1 MFLEN
6 LRIALGAI
14 WTNAMRSALTT
25 LGIVIGVAAV
35 IAVVSIVQGFQ
46 AMVSSELDSLGT
58 TYIQVFPRQSFSI
71 PGLASRPVRLTWE
84 DGQEIQRLV
93 RGVDRITPLIFANEE
108 VKYRDRQHRTM
119 VLGVDSEWP
128 AVNNTGVD
136 RGRFFTHLD
145 LERRSKV
152 AVVGIDILDELRIPE
167 AIGQEIYV
175 GTTAMTII
183 GIMESKGES
192 LGRDTDD
199 AVLIPYASALNI
211 FGREVGDRVQLQ
223 LLAKSQDM
231 VSPVRD
237 GIERVLRQRH
247 HIGKDDQD
255 DFRVVVQD
263 EMRKVYSRVLGG
275 ITAMVG
281 SIVGIAL
288 LVGGIGIMNI
298 MLVSV
303 TERTREIGLRKA
315 VGARRQ
321 DILIQFLIEAVALS
335 SLGGLVGIGLG
346 YSAGLVASK
355 LAPEGFPTAHVPLWA
370 VGIAFGFCALV
381 GVVFGIYPAGKAAS
395 LDPIEALRYE

>member
-1 MFLEN
+1 MLFEN

-46 AMVSSELDSLGT
+46 AMVSSQLDDLGT
-58 TYIQVFPRQSFSI
+58 TYIQVLPRQSFSI
-71 PGLASRPVRLTWE
+71 PGLAQRPVRLTWE
-84 DGQEIQRLV
+84 DGQEIQRMV
-93 RGVDRITPLIFANEE
+93 RGVERITPLIFANEE
-108 VKYRDRQHRTM
+108 VKFRDRQHRTM
-119 VLGVDSEWP
+119 IFGVDAEWP
-128 AVNNTGVD
+128 AVNNSGVD

-152 AVVGIDILDELRIPE
+152 VVVGLDILEELRMPE
-167 AIGQEIYV
+167 PIGQEIYV
-175 GTTAMTII
+175 GTTAMTVI

-192 LGRDTDD
+192 LGRDFDD
-199 AVLIPYASALNI
+199 AVLIPFGSALNI

-223 LLAKSQDM
+223 LLAEDQEM
-231 VSPVRD
+231 VVPVRE
-237 GIERVLRQRH
+237 GIERLLRQRH
-247 HIGKDDQD
+247 RIAEGAAD
-255 DFRVVVQD
+255 DFRVIVQD
-263 EMRKVYSRVLGG
+263 EMRKVYSSVLGG

-281 SIVGIAL
+281 GIVSIAL

-346 YSAGLVASK
+346 YGAGLVVSK
-355 LAPEGFPTAHVPLWA
+355 LLPGGFPPAHVPFWA
-370 VGIAFGFCALV
+370 VAIAFGFCALV
-381 GVVFGIYPAGKAAS
+381 GVVFGIYPVGKAAS

>member
-1 MFLEN
+1 MLFEN
-6 LRIALGAI
+6 LRIALAAI

-46 AMVSSELDSLGT
+46 VMVSSELDDLGT
-58 TYIQVFPRQSFSI
+58 TYIQVVPRQSFSI
-71 PGLASRPVRLTWE
+71 PGLAQRPVRLTWE

-93 RGVDRITPLIFANEE
+93 RGVERITPLIFANEE
-108 VKYRDRQHRTM
+108 VKFRDRQHRTI
-119 VLGVDSEWP
+119 VLGVDAEWP
-128 AVNNTGVD
+128 AVNNSGVD

-145 LERRSKV
+145 LDRRSKV
-152 AVVGIDILDELRIPE
+152 VVVGADILEELRMPE
-167 AIGQEIYV
+167 PIGQEIYV
-175 GTTAMTII
+175 GTTAMTVI
-183 GIMESKGES
+183 GIMESRGER
-192 LGRDTDD
+192 LGRDFDD
-199 AVLIPYASALNI
+199 AVLIPFNSALTI

-223 LLAKSQDM
+223 LVAKDQEM
-231 VSPVRD
+231 VGPVRE

-247 HIGKDDQD
+247 HIAEGAQD
-255 DFRVVVQD
+255 DFRVIVQD
-263 EMRKVYSRVLGG
+263 EMRKVYSRLLGG
-275 ITAMVG
+275 VTAMVG
-281 SIVGIAL
+281 GIVSIAL

-315 VGARRQ
+315 VGARRK
-321 DILIQFLIEAVALS
+321 DILVQFLIEAVALS
-335 SLGGLVGIGLG
+335 SLGGLVGIALG
-346 YSAGLVASK
+346 YGAGLLISSF
-355 LAPEGFPTAHVPLWA
+355 LPGDFPPAHVPLWA

>member
-14 WTNAMRSALTT
+14 WTNAMRSVLTT

-46 AMVSSELDSLGT
+46 AMVSSQLDSLGT

-93 RGVDRITPLIFANEE
+93 RGVERITPLIFANEE
-108 VKYRDRQHRTM
+108 VKFRDRQHRTM
-119 VLGVDSEWP
+119 VLGVDAEWP
-128 AVNNTGVD
+128 AVNKSGVD

-145 LERRSKV
+145 LDRRSKV
-152 AVVGIDILDELRIPE
+152 VVVGLDILDELRMPDP
-167 AIGQEIYV
+167 IGQEIYV
-175 GTTAMTII
+175 GTTAMTVI

-192 LGRDTDD
+192 LGRDFDD
-199 AVLIPYASALNI
+199 AVLIPYASALSI

-223 LLAKSQDM
+223 LTAKSQDL
-231 VSPVRD
+231 VGPVRE

-335 SLGGLVGIGLG
+335 SLGGLVGIALG
-346 YSAGLVASK
+346 YGAGLLVSN
-355 LAPEGFPTAHVPLWA
+355 LLPGDFPTAHVPLWA

>member
-14 WTNAMRSALTT
+14 WTNAMRSVLTT

-46 AMVSSELDSLGT
+46 AMVSNELDSLGT
-58 TYIQVFPRQSFSI
+58 TYIQVLPRQSFSI
-71 PGLASRPVRLTWE
+71 PGLATRPVRLTWE

-93 RGVDRITPLIFANEE
+93 RGVERITPLIFANEE
-108 VKYRDRQHRTM
+108 IKYRDRQHRTM
-119 VLGVDSEWP
+119 VLGVDAEWP
-128 AVNNTGVD
+128 AVNNTAVD

-152 AVVGIDILDELRIPE
+152 VVVGIDILDELRIPE
-167 AIGQEIYV
+167 PIGREIYV
-175 GTTAMTII
+175 GTTAMTVI
-183 GIMESKGES
+183 GVMASKGES
-192 LGRDTDD
+192 LGRDYGD
-199 AVLIPYASALNI
+199 AVLIPYASALTI

-223 LLAKSQDM
+223 LLAKSQDQ
-231 VSPVRD
+231 VGPVRD

-247 HIGKDDQD
+247 RLGKDDQD

-335 SLGGLVGIGLG
+335 SLGGLVGIALG
-346 YSAGLVASK
+346 YGAGLAASK